1 LKSNTSAAATG
12 SVFFGGIY

>member
-1 LKSNTSAAATG
+1 VKSNTSAAATG